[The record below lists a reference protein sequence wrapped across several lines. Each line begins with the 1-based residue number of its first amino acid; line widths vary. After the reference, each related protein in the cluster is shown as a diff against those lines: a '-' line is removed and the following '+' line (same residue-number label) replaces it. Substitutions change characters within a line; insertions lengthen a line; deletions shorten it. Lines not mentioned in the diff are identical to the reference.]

1 MTSPR
6 AAALTAAGAI
16 VLLFG
21 TPLRALWARD
31 AGPWWLPFAAWAGL
45 IVVVV
50 VAARDRDRA

>member
-16 VLLFG
+16 LLGFG

-31 AGPWWLPFAAWAGL
+31 GGPWWLPFAAWALL
-45 IVVVV
+45 IVVV
-50 VAARDRDRA
+50 AASRTRGRG